1 MLLRDTLNLPR
12 IVSLK
17 SSASW
22 WSSLRFRCMLNRKS
36 TKKKVWARKGGLTN
50 SSYSCVCEI
59 IRMNLQG
66 ELRRVRILQ
75 NVWVLPYNDCL
86 SSLEKTFQLRRH
98 LRLFRYSLSH
108 KPRMF
113 FLISL
118 SQSLPTDKSRYHG
131 CTWSK
136 TGKIHRGTFF
146 LQKTPVTF

>member
-1 MLLRDTLNLPR
+1 MYWMWYMCEHSARKSAIIMAKQWIIELWLYVVAR
-12 IVSLK
+12 IYVRISLK

-86 SSLEKTFQLRRH
+86 SSLEKTFQLRRNIN
-98 LRLFRYSLSH
+98 LR
-108 KPRMF
+108 
-113 FLISL
+113 
-118 SQSLPTDKSRYHG
+118 KSN
-131 CTWSK
+131 
-136 TGKIHRGTFF
+136 I
-146 LQKTPVTF
+146 

>member
-1 MLLRDTLNLPR
+1 MSWMWYMCEHSARKSAIIMAKQWIIELWLYVVAR
-12 IVSLK
+12 IYVRISLK

-86 SSLEKTFQLRRH
+86 SSLEKTFQLRRNIN
-98 LRLFRYSLSH
+98 LR
-108 KPRMF
+108 
-113 FLISL
+113 
-118 SQSLPTDKSRYHG
+118 KSN
-131 CTWSK
+131 
-136 TGKIHRGTFF
+136 I
-146 LQKTPVTF
+146 